1 MSRVFEGFRAL
12 GLYTGPVPHVVR
24 VHRRHQQA
32 YVLTAVGPRLHA
44 YNVNKLGIVSI
55 SNALPEDISCLAAN
69 RMLAFAAYGSKI
81 ATIARG
87 KEVVHTYEGHSGEVH
102 LLLPFGDHLVSVD
115 RDNVLVVWDVQ
126 TEEEYL
132 RLEPDP
138 QVFGISAVVHP
149 STYMNKVLLGSRQGP
164 LQLWNLKTGKLL
176 FTFKG
181 WGSEVTCLEQAPAVD
196 VVGVGLQSGSVL
208 LHNIK
213 VDETLM
219 KFHQDW
225 GPVTCISFRT
235 DGPAVMATG
244 SSLGHIALWDLHD
257 RKLLAQMR
265 DTHAAAIAGATF
277 IHNEPLLLTTAGDNA
292 IKVWVF
298 ESAGG
303 SPRLLRERCGHS
315 APPTSIRHHGQDGFN
330 ILSAGQDGTLQSFSV
345 VHDRFNKSL
354 GRGSINKK
362 KSKKKGLKLDTMK
375 LPPICAF
382 ASETARQSDWD
393 GIVSCHRG
401 FVSASTWSFLR
412 GSMGSHRLEPENMK
426 RNRTDPTTATA
437 VTVSPCGN
445 FAIIGLSSGHVNV
458 YNLQS
463 GLPRGS
469 FGSPTAHRGHV
480 RAVAL
485 DHLGQM
491 AVSVGGDSAL
501 RVWSFKSRALL
512 HETVLPAAPGGAIL
526 HRDSGLLAVWCDDL
540 SVLVFDVEMKKIVR
554 VLNGHGA
561 QITDATFSPDGRW
574 LLTASMDRSVRTWD
588 LPSGCLV
595 DVLAVSSPV
604 VSLSMSPTG
613 DYLATAL
620 SDHLGIYLWSNRSMY
635 THVSLRPLPADYEPR
650 TEALPGGAAHGGD
663 VAVREDEDFGDDV
676 DGGDEAMVSE
686 FHSPEQLS
694 ESLVTLSSVPESR
707 WKNLLNLDVIR
718 KRNKPKEPPRAP
730 EKAPFFLPTTPGLT
744 PAFCAPANADSQAVT
759 KVVQLG
765 HLNPK
770 SEFSRSLEEAWESND
785 FSGPLGELSSLPP
798 GTVESELRALG
809 PAWGGSPLL
818 LAAFLRS
825 ALHGLRSR
833 GNFQLLQAQLALF
846 LKLHLRELSEHEEVV
861 RELAQVSVAH
871 EDTWAEV
878 QHLMLHTLCVLG
890 YTRSALF

>member
-1 MSRVFEGFRAL
+1 
-12 GLYTGPVPHVVR
+12 
-24 VHRRHQQA
+24 
-32 YVLTAVGPRLHA
+32 
-44 YNVNKLGIVSI
+44 VNKLAIVSI

-87 KEVVHTYEGHSGEVH
+87 KEVVHTYDGHSGEVH
-102 LLLPFGDHLVSVD
+102 LLLPLGDHLVSVD
-115 RDNVLVVWDVQ
+115 RDNILVVWDVQ

-138 QVFGISAVVHP
+138 QVFGISAVMHP

-181 WGSEVTCLEQAPAVD
+181 WASEVTCLQQAPAVD
-196 VVGVGLQSGSVL
+196 VVGVGLQSGSVF

-265 DTHAAAIAGATF
+265 DTHAAAVAGATF

-401 FVSASTWSFLR
+401 FVSVSTWSFLR
-412 GSMGSHRLEPENMK
+412 GSMGSHRLEPEGMK
-426 RNRTDPTTATA
+426 RDRTDPTTATA

-469 FGSPTAHRGHV
+469 FGSPTAHGGPV

-485 DHLGQM
+485 DLLGQM
-491 AVSVGGDSAL
+491 AVSVGGDLAL
-501 RVWSFKSRALL
+501 RVWGFKSRALL
-512 HETVLPAAPGGAIL
+512 HETLLPAAPGGAIL

-540 SVLVFDVEMKKIVR
+540 SVLVFDVEIKKIVR

-588 LPSGCLV
+588 LPSGWYI

-650 TEALPGGAAHGGD
+650 TEALPGGASHVSHFHTHLPSHLSFNSIKSPLCPSQHVSHSLTHSLPPRSPTRSIANSETKE
-663 VAVREDEDFGDDV
+663 VRRWCWLPPPPSFAVPL
-676 DGGDEAMVSE
+676 AM
-686 FHSPEQLS
+686 PPPPG
-694 ESLVTLSSVPESR
+694 TLSMA
-707 WKNLLNLDVIR
+707 LCAIR
-718 KRNKPKEPPRAP
+718 KAQIP
-730 EKAPFFLPTTPGLT
+730 
-744 PAFCAPANADSQAVT
+744 NAAT

-785 FSGPLGELSSLPP
+785 FSGPLRELSSLAP

-809 PAWGGSPLL
+809 PAWGGSPVL

-861 RELAQVSVAH
+861 RELAQVSAAH